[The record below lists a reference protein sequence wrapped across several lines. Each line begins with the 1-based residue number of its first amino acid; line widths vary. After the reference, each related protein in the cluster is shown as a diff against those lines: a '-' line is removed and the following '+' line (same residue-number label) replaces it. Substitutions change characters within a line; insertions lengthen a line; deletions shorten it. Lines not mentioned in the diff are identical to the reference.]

1 MTPLRLSCLVWAA
14 PLFLVACSSSA
25 QQVSK
30 VQGPGDIVATVGN
43 VSITLAD
50 VDVKAMQQPANEFGT
65 TKLVLAIYEARR
77 NAIEEIAGEK
87 LIDMEAKTRSMT
99 TAALIDQEITSKIAT
114 VTDADVVAWY
124 NANQSRVQGA
134 SLEQVRAPVR
144 NLLIQQR
151 SATAYQS
158 YVEQLK
164 LKTPVKMS
172 LEPPRQK
179 IATADSPA
187 LGSANAPIE
196 LVEFS
201 DFQCP
206 FCYRAHPTVK
216 QVLSTYGTKIRFV
229 YRNYPLPNH
238 PNARPAAEA
247 AQCAN
252 EQGQFWAYHD
262 RLFADQNKLGN
273 DDLKSTAASLGMDAG
288 RFNACFDSHKYKARV
303 DADMQAGNEAGV
315 NGTPAFFINGRM
327 LSGAQPFEEFKR
339 VIDEELATKRQ

>member
-1 MTPLRLSCLVWAA
+1 V
-14 PLFLVACSSSA
+14 LVAPFVLLSCSSSA
-25 QQVSK
+25 QQPSK
-30 VQGPGDIVATVGN
+30 TQGAGDVVATVGN

-50 VDVKAMQQPANEFGT
+50 VDVKAMQTPANEFGT

-77 NAIEEIAGEK
+77 NAIDELASEK
-87 LIDMEAKTRSMT
+87 LIEMEAKTRGV
-99 TAALIDQEITSKIAT
+99 TAAALTDSEITSKIQT
-114 VTDADVVAWY
+114 VSDADVTAWY
-124 NANQSRVQGA
+124 NANQARVQGA
-134 SLEQVRAPVR
+134 SLEQVRAPIR

-151 SATAYQS
+151 TAIAYQS
-158 YVEQLK
+158 FVEQLK
-164 LKTPVKMS
+164 LKTPVRVS

-179 IATADSPA
+179 IATADSPSQ
-187 LGSANAPIE
+187 GPANAPIE

-216 QVLSTYGTKIRFV
+216 QVLNTYGSKVRFV

-262 RLFADQNKLGN
+262 RLFADQNKLG
-273 DDLKSTAASLGMDAG
+273 DADLRASAVALGLDAPK
-288 RFNACFDSHKYKARV
+288 FNACLDSHKYKPRV
-303 DADMQAGNEAGV
+303 DADLQAGNEAGV

-327 LSGAQPFEEFKR
+327 ISGAQPYDEFKK
-339 VIDEELATKRQ
+339 VIDEELARR

>member
-1 MTPLRLSCLVWAA
+1 
-14 PLFLVACSSSA
+14 
-25 QQVSK
+25 
-30 VQGPGDIVATVGN
+30 
-43 VSITLAD
+43 
-50 VDVKAMQQPANEFGT
+50 MQTPANEFGT

-77 NAIEEIAGEK
+77 NAIDELASEK
-87 LIDMEAKTRSMT
+87 LIEMEAKTRGV
-99 TAALIDQEITSKIAT
+99 TAAALTDSEITSKIQT
-114 VTDADVVAWY
+114 VSDADVTAWY
-124 NANQSRVQGA
+124 NANQARVQGA
-134 SLEQVRAPVR
+134 SLEQVRAPIR

-151 SATAYQS
+151 TAIAYQS
-158 YVEQLK
+158 FVEQLK
-164 LKTPVKMS
+164 LKTPVRVS

-179 IATADSPA
+179 IATADSPSQ
-187 LGSANAPIE
+187 GPTNAPIE

-216 QVLSTYGTKIRFV
+216 QVLNTYGSKVRFV

-262 RLFADQNKLGN
+262 RLFADQNKLG
-273 DDLKSTAASLGMDAG
+273 DADLRASAVALGLDAPK
-288 RFNACFDSHKYKARV
+288 FNACLDSHKYKPRV
-303 DADMQAGNEAGV
+303 DADLQAGNEAGV

-327 LSGAQPFEEFKR
+327 ISGAQPYDEFKK
-339 VIDEELATKRQ
+339 VIDEELARR